1 MWNRRLIGGFLFGLL
16 GLPTLIQAQEE
27 KWTHYGLRP
36 LAMGNAFVSVAND
49 YNALFYNPAGLARL
63 ESWDFEFLNPTL
75 ELSEKTVN
83 FISDAAGLAQGD
95 SDSVQKTLDLIEEQ
109 VGHIQH
115 LAIQWTPHFILPHFG
130 IGIGIDL
137 GGSMLFHRY
146 PSIAL
151 IRFGPKV
158 IVPMAIAL
166 NFLEDRLS
174 VGFGIKLRAQGGVD
188 DEFSIDSIEAFSDS
202 EQLDDKIIGGSGVGG
217 DFGILFTPIKTMAPT
232 IGLSITDIG
241 GTTYNKMD
249 ISGKPLGTP
258 KITLP
263 SVNLGFSMR
272 PWEWQSMYLL
282 TAVEMHSVNQP
293 FSFSKKINYGM
304 EWGLG
309 SIFKVQTGLH
319 QGYLSG
325 GFELD
330 VGILAIR
337 AVSYAEELGHV
348 SGTVMDRRYAMQ
360 LKLLI

>member
-1 MWNRRLIGGFLFGLL
+1 
-16 GLPTLIQAQEE
+16 
-27 KWTHYGLRP
+27 
-36 LAMGNAFVSVAND
+36 
-49 YNALFYNPAGLARL
+49 
-63 ESWDFEFLNPTL
+63 
-75 ELSEKTVN
+75 
-83 FISDAAGLAQGD
+83 
-95 SDSVQKTLDLIEEQ
+95 
-109 VGHIQH
+109 
-115 LAIQWTPHFILPHFG
+115 
-130 IGIGIDL
+130 
-137 GGSMLFHRY
+137 MLFHRY